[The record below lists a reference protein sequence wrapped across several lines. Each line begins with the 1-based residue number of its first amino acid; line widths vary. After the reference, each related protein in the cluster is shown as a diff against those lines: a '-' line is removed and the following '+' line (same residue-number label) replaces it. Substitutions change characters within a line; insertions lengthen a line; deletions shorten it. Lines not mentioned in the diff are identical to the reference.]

1 MLLGN
6 LSTND
11 TSHHEGVL
19 QICPGKRF
27 RTGFVHEMMRPPLIS
42 LDQII
47 NSFIDVAIYSLRFVK
62 DEIQNLLALKAHLV
76 DESIE
81 NCEVLL
87 ATDQLFAFKWI
98 LLLNLPLLSQR
109 LGDGQYTLWA

>member
-1 MLLGN
+1 MLLRN
-6 LSTND
+6 LSTYD

-27 RTGFVHEMMRPPLIS
+27 RTGFVHEMMCPPFIS
-42 LDQII
+42 LDQIV
-47 NSFIDVAIYSLRFVK
+47 NSFIHIAINSVRFVQDK
-62 DEIQNLLALKAHLV
+62 IQNLLALEPHLV

-87 ATDQLFAFKWI
+87 ATDQLLAFKWI
-98 LLLNLPLLSQR
+98 LLLNLPLLPQR
-109 LGDGQYTLWA
+109 LGHSQYPLGT